1 MSFCADD
8 GVQYIEDHLKEVC
21 QAVDDKIEESS
32 DEIEKQIFDYIRAHV
47 NVNTKHLEWDFDGC
61 PYDRSGILVEKGT
74 IDLSQPL
81 KVFLNEEYTGQRIP
95 TFESGC
101 GWHYERYEEPL
112 SNLTLEIGETIL
124 DNIVKTMIGNQF
136 HINMEEEIA
145 KDEVLFLNIMDEV
158 HDDIFDGT
166 LVLHFFSYEFVLE
179 WLGIEDI
186 TIQEILN
193 MEGLPNVC
201 D

>member
-32 DEIEKQIFDYIRAHV
+32 DEIEKQIFDYIKKHV
-47 NVNTKHLEWDFDGC
+47 KADTKHLEWDFDGC
-61 PYDRSGILVEKGT
+61 PYDHSGILVEKGT
-74 IDLSQPL
+74 I
-81 KVFLNEEYTGQRIP
+81 G
-95 TFESGC
+95 
-101 GWHYERYEEPL
+101 GWHYECFEDLL
-112 SNLTLEIGETIL
+112 SELTIDIAENIL
-124 DNIVKTMIGNQF
+124 KKITRAFIEKHFGIQ
-136 HINMEEEIA
+136 
-145 KDEVLFLNIMDEV
+145 LNE
-158 HDDIFDGT
+158 DIFDEILDRVHDPIYYDT
-166 LVLHFFSYEFVLE
+166 LVSSFFSSEFVLE

>member
-32 DEIEKQIFDYIRAHV
+32 DEIEKQIFDYIKKHV
-47 NVNTKHLEWDFDGC
+47 KADTKHLEWDFDGC
-61 PYDRSGILVEKGT
+61 PYDHSGILVEKGT
-74 IDLSQPL
+74 IDLSQSL
-81 KVFLNEEYTGQRIP
+81 GVFLNEEYTGQRIP

-101 GWHYERYEEPL
+101 GWHYECFEDLL
-112 SNLTLEIGETIL
+112 SELTIDIAENIL
-124 DNIVKTMIGNQF
+124 KKITRAFIEKHFGIQ
-136 HINMEEEIA
+136 
-145 KDEVLFLNIMDEV
+145 LNE
-158 HDDIFDGT
+158 DIFDEILDKVHDLIYYDT
-166 LVLHFFSYEFVLE
+166 LVSSFFSSEFVLE
-179 WLGIEDI
+179 WLAIEDI

>member
-1 MSFCADD
+1 MSFYADD

-32 DEIEKQIFDYIRAHV
+32 DEIEKQIFDYIREHV
-47 NVNTKHLEWDFDGC
+47 NADTKHLEWDFDGC
-61 PYDRSGILVEKGT
+61 PYDHSGILVEKGT
-74 IDLSQPL
+74 IDLSQSL
-81 KVFLNEEYTGQRIP
+81 GVFLNEEYTGQRIP

-101 GWHYERYEEPL
+101 GWHYECFGEPL
-112 SNLTLEIGETIL
+112 ATFSWDIAEAIL
-124 DNIVKTMIGNQF
+124 KKVINTMIENHF
-136 HINMEEEIA
+136 HINMENEMA
-145 KDEVLFLNIMDEV
+145 KDKELFADILDEV
-158 HDDIFDGT
+158 HDLVFDDS
-166 LVLHFFSYEFVLE
+166 LVSSFFFPGFAVE